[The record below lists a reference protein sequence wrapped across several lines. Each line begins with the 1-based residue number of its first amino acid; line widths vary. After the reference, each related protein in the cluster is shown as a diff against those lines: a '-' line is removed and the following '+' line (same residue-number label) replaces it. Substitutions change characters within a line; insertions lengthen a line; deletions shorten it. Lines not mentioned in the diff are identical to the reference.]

1 MEMPKKSFQILS
13 RPRESKCYV
22 TTVLIKGEPSHSP
35 HLSFFPSLLPTPWA
49 RKEYWRRRK
58 RQDYVSAPPTSRGE
72 GS

>member
-1 MEMPKKSFQILS
+1 MPKKSFQILS

-35 HLSFFPSLLPTPWA
+35 HLSSFPSLLPTPWA